1 MSTFLELIQ
10 GEGRADT
17 VVRALLLALLL
28 GVSAALVW
36 TTVAGR
42 AHPDPTAPSF
52 QTQATGPSPRA
63 EAPLYTELH

>member
-1 MSTFLELIQ
+1 MSTLLELIQ

-17 VVRALLLALLL
+17 VVRAVLLALLL

-36 TTVAGR
+36 TTVSGR
-42 AHPDPTAPSF
+42 VRPEPVPTTFHS
-52 QTQATGPSPRA
+52 QSSGPSPRA